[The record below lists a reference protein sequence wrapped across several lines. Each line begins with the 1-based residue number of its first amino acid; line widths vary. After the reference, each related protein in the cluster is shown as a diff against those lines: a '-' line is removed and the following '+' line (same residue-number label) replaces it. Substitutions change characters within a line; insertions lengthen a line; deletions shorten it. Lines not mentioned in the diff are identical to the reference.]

1 MAREG
6 RSERPGEESPLVRAF
21 FEKRENLVLFLA
33 ARTRDMATAEDL
45 AQDLYLKIAALP
57 PETAKSP
64 SALLYR
70 MAGNL
75 LIDHVRSRQR
85 SARREGQWRMDMRVA
100 DGGEEVAQEPPADE
114 VVIGRERARMLAE
127 AVAALPPKMGQAFRL
142 HKLEGKS
149 QAETAQAMGVSV
161 KMVEQHISAALKN
174 LTQRLRT

>member
-1 MAREG
+1 ME
-6 RSERPGEESPLVRAF
+6 PGALVRAY

-33 ARTRDMATAEDL
+33 ARTRDMAAAEDL
-45 AQDLYLKIAALP
+45 AQELYLKAAAAP
-57 PETAKSP
+57 PEAVKSP
-64 SALLYR
+64 VALLYR

-85 SARREGQWRMDMRVA
+85 AARREGQWREETRGGGD
-100 DGGEEVAQEPPADE
+100 GEEVSQEPAADE
-114 VVIGRERARMLAE
+114 VVIGRERARLLAE

-161 KMVEQHISAALKN
+161 KMVEQHIAAAIKALA
-174 LTQRLRT
+174 QRLRT